1 LFVAGRCFVVRR
13 RAGGVGG
20 RRGKGRGRW
29 HGVWFGKK
37 NSKDEG
43 EGDEEGVE
51 LTSHTAQAG
60 STISPTA
67 SHTSRSNAARQEQGL
82 SSSHMDMD
90 VDLPPPPPY
99 HPPLEISNIGT
110 NAIIGRP
117 RPVEFLYN
125 PPNIGLGI
133 YIRDFAVRRGGE
145 RRESSGG
152 SEGSFESAVEEVG
165 GGGGEGD
172 KQSQCDRKDKRISY
186 NSDI

>member
-1 LFVAGRCFVVRR
+1 MVRR
-13 RAGGVGG
+13 RAGVKGRAVGG
-20 RRGKGRGRW
+20 WKGKGKGKGKRW
-29 HGVWFGKK
+29 HGRWFGKK

-43 EGDEEGVE
+43 EGDEEGME
-51 LTSHTAQAG
+51 LTSNAAQAG